1 MSLNTGL
8 DFEKVRGLLQERDA
22 REETGAQIPAPVLPD
37 FPSMPNSVEETGL
50 SFSFLCDLAM
60 KTLLAQGQ
68 ITGGYIADFLRVPYQ
83 NVLENV
89 LRFLRDDGQVEI
101 KKGAGYDETTWELAL
116 TNKGMVTANSIMDR
130 EGYIGPAPV
139 PLATYNRQI
148 EEHPAIWESVTEEL
162 LRSSV
167 DDLVVSSRTLAALG
181 PAFNS
186 GHSMFL
192 YGNAGNGK
200 TLLSERLSQ
209 SLRGGF
215 LLPFAVE
222 AGGQVIRIFD
232 AVYHE
237 VIQDPQEVRRI
248 KTEEGEKA
256 PRVDERWI
264 VASRPFIITG
274 GELTLDKLELNFDPK
289 LRYYIAPLQMKANG
303 GILMIDDFGRQQ
315 MSPRDLLN
323 RWIVPLEKRYDF
335 HNLVSGLQIQVPFEV
350 FIIFSTNLAPKDL
363 VEEAFLRRIRYK
375 IEIGDP
381 PEEDF
386 REIFRRCCSN
396 MNIPFQPEML
406 EYLVEEHYHKVQRGF
421 RSVHPRDLL
430 SQIKDISGYRG
441 EPPTLT
447 KDLIDTAVATYFVD
461 LG

>member
-1 MSLNTGL
+1 MTKRAAV
-8 DFEKVRGLLQERDA
+8 DFERAQGLLRADEARDEA
-22 REETGAQIPAPVLPD
+22 RKKEQPPSLPACPP
-37 FPSMPNSVEETGL
+37 MPTSVEGTGL
-50 SFSFLCDLAM
+50 SFSFLCSLAA
-60 KTLLAQGQ
+60 KTLLVQGQ
-68 ITGGYIADFLRVPYQ
+68 VTGGYLADFLRLPYR
-83 NVLENV
+83 NVLEKV

-101 KKGAGYDETTWELAL
+101 KKGAGYDETTWEFAL
-116 TNKGMVTANSIMDR
+116 TQKGTAVANSVIERD
-130 EGYIGPAPV
+130 GYVGPAPV
-139 PLATYNRQI
+139 PLETYNRQI
-148 EEHPAIWESVTEEL
+148 EEQPVIWERVTEEQ
-162 LRSSV
+162 LRRSV
-167 DDLVVSSRTLAALG
+167 EDLVVSPRILAALG

-200 TLLSERLSQ
+200 TLLSERLSR

-215 LLPFAVE
+215 LLPYAIE
-222 AGGQVIRIFD
+222 AGGQVIRLFD

-237 VIQDPQEVRRI
+237 VLQDPQVIR
-248 KTEEGEKA
+248 KEELQRGVTA
-256 PRVDERWI
+256 TRVDERWL
-264 VASRPFIITG
+264 VCRRPFIITG

-335 HNLVSGLQIQVPFEV
+335 HNLVSGIQIRVPFQV

-386 REIFRRCCSN
+386 REIFRRCCAS
-396 MNIPFQPEML
+396 MNIPFRQDML
-406 EYLVEEHYHKVQRGF
+406 DYLISEHYHKAKRGF
-421 RSVHPRDLL
+421 RAVHPRDLL
-430 SQIKDISGYRG
+430 SQIRDIANYRG
-441 EPPTLT
+441 EPPALT
-447 KDLIDTAVATYFVD
+447 KELIDTAVATYFVD

>member
-1 MSLNTGL
+1 
-8 DFEKVRGLLQERDA
+8 
-22 REETGAQIPAPVLPD
+22 
-37 FPSMPNSVEETGL
+37 
-50 SFSFLCDLAM
+50 
-60 KTLLAQGQ
+60 
-68 ITGGYIADFLRVPYQ
+68 
-83 NVLENV
+83 
-89 LRFLRDDGQVEI
+89 
-101 KKGAGYDETTWELAL
+101 
-116 TNKGMVTANSIMDR
+116 
-130 EGYIGPAPV
+130 
-139 PLATYNRQI
+139 
-148 EEHPAIWESVTEEL
+148 VTEEL

-237 VIQDPQEVRRI
+237 VVQDPQEVRRI